1 MSEMTT
7 VACAEILGISTRQV
21 ARLARA
27 GELTVSRTVGGALLV
42 QWRTEMTDRFAAWDE
57 VIALDAA
64 A

>member
-1 MSEMTT
+1 M
-7 VACAEILGISTRQV
+7 
-21 ARLARA
+21 
-27 GELTVSRTVGGALLV
+27 SRTVGGALLV